1 MSSVGMKITNFHY
14 AHMKLP
20 DGPTGFV
27 EFPKWVYPIPDSTK
41 SGVLVQ
47 NAEEEAAYYDA
58 LAKNEPAPAS
68 KPPAEASAPEP
79 TIILSGANDERE
91 LLMQIAK
98 EKNIKVDARWRT
110 ERLRATIERETA
122 HMDAQ

>member
-1 MSSVGMKITNFHY
+1 MKITNFHY
-14 AHMKLP
+14 AHMTLP
-20 DGPTGFV
+20 VTPPGFV
-27 EFPKWVYPIPDSTK
+27 EFPKWVYPVPGVSK
-41 SGVLVQ
+41 NGVLVQ
-47 NAEEEAAYYDA
+47 DAEEEAAYFAA
-58 LAKNEPAPAS
+58 LANNEPAPAP
-68 KPPAEASAPEP
+68 KPVVPMATEDSTP
-79 TIILSGANDERE
+79 TIVLTGNNDERE